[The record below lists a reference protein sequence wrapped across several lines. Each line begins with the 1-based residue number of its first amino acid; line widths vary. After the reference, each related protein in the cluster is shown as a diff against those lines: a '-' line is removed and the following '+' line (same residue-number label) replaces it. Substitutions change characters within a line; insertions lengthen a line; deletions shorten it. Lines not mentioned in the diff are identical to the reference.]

1 MLTARLHIVTRCLD
15 GLSRA
20 RLAPIYV
27 SIPSFRP
34 LKSIIGGPGLRV
46 VLGYLHAVPAKC
58 SPSQHRRPRNE
69 VLALSCED
77 VQRPPRILEKGGT
90 YAWWGWGGAQPGRQ
104 SRPAGRNLSRCDV
117 FQMFTRPRNWTVNG
131 LFNKRCG
138 SVSQQDI
145 LGQTDGAPH
154 LWELPPNERGS
165 VRETPGRAL
174 VGDPSCR
181 WGATL
186 RP

>member
-90 YAWWGWGGAQPGRQ
+90 YAWWGWGGHNPEGRADPRVGI
-104 SRPAGRNLSRCDV
+104 SPDATCSRCSPGPATGRSTA
-117 FQMFTRPRNWTVNG
+117 FLTSAAGASRNKTFLGKRTERPTSGSCPPTRGGP
-131 LFNKRCG
+131 
-138 SVSQQDI
+138 S
-145 LGQTDGAPH
+145 
-154 LWELPPNERGS
+154 ERRQ
-165 VRETPGRAL
+165 VGR
-174 VGDPSCR
+174 
-181 WGATL
+181 
-186 RP
+186 